1 MTPKKLPADI
11 SNMLIEKIN
20 KEYAAHYFYRQANN
34 YCENVGYLKA
44 AEYFKGEAEDELKHS
59 EGLQKY
65 LTDWNVQPGLL
76 PISTPQK
83 VSGLVDIIE
92 KAYQMEYDLYEGYE
106 EISLDILMSKK
117 DPCTW
122 DFLQQYRTI
131 QRLAVAEYS
140 TFLNQL
146 ETIDQTDKNWVYEF
160 EKKAFKNK

>member
-1 MTPKKLPADI
+1 MKPYELPNDI
-11 SNMLIEKIN
+11 SKMLSEKIN
-20 KEYAAHYFYRQANN
+20 DEYSAHYFYRQVAN

-44 AEYFKGEAEDELKHS
+44 AEYFKGEAEDELKHA

-65 LTDWNVQPGLL
+65 LTDWNIQPELN
-76 PISTPQK
+76 PIKTPQSVK
-83 VSGLVDIIE
+83 GLVDAIE
-92 KAYQMEYDLYEGYE
+92 KAYEMEYVLYSEYE
-106 EISLDILMSKK
+106 EISGKIFPKDI
-117 DPCTW
+117 CTF

-160 EKKAFKNK
+160 EKRVFKNK

>member
-1 MTPKKLPADI
+1 MTPVKLPQDI
-11 SNMLIEKIN
+11 ANLLNERIN
-20 KEYAAHYFYRQANN
+20 DEYAAHYYYRQVAN

-44 AEYFKGEAEDELKHS
+44 AEYFKSEAADELTHA

-65 LTDWNVQPGLL
+65 LTDWNVQPVLS
-76 PISTPQK
+76 PVEPPQK
-83 VSGLVDIIE
+83 VAGLVDSIE
-92 KAYQMEYDLYEGYE
+92 KAYKMEYDLYEAYE
-106 EISLDILMSKK
+106 GISMEIFKK
-117 DPCTW
+117 NDLCTF

-160 EKKAFKNK
+160 EKRAFKK

>member
-1 MTPKKLPADI
+1 MTPVKLPQDI
-11 SNMLIEKIN
+11 ANLLNERIN
-20 KEYAAHYFYRQANN
+20 DEYAAHYYYRQVAN

-44 AEYFKGEAEDELKHS
+44 AEYFKGEAADELTHS

-65 LTDWNVQPGLL
+65 LTDWNVQPVLS
-76 PISTPQK
+76 PVEPPQK
-83 VSGLVDIIE
+83 VSGLIDAIE
-92 KAYQMEYDLYEGYE
+92 KAYKMEYDLYEAFE
-106 EISLDILMSKK
+106 DISMGIFKK
-117 DPCTW
+117 NDLCTF

-160 EKKAFKNK
+160 EKRAFKK